1 MKSQSAR
8 EAGATTKPASHKL
21 IKPES
26 QLDKLKELRKA
37 IRRRAHGLFESR
49 GCEHGQD
56 IADWL
61 RAESDLLQ
69 PVSIRVSE
77 YGDRLSV
84 EAELPGFSS
93 EEIEVSAEPRRLI
106 ISGRISLTG
115 NEENIFSR
123 EVLAESAEILT
134 KGAFHLL
141 DLPVEI
147 DADSAEANLTGET
160 LTVILPKVAVD
171 RMSHA
176 QASAV

>member
-1 MKSQSAR
+1 MKRQSAR
-8 EAGATTKPASHKL
+8 EVGATPKPASHKL

-26 QLDKLKELRKA
+26 QLDKLKELQEA
-37 IRRRAHGLFESR
+37 IGRRAHGLFESR

-56 IADWL
+56 VADWL

-69 PVSIRVSE
+69 PVPIKVSE
-77 YGDRLSV
+77 DGDRLAV
-84 EAELPGFSS
+84 EAEMPGFSA

-106 ISGRISLTG
+106 ISGRISLPG
-115 NEENIFSR
+115 NEENTFSR
-123 EVLAESAEILT
+123 EVLAESPEILT

-147 DADSAEANLTGET
+147 DADKVEANLTGET

-171 RMSHA
+171 RSSHA